1 MEWKVQCCLPKKLC
15 LICGED
21 GLFQLASGRYKS
33 RILTDIEQP
42 VERNCLIQH
51 VSRDDIRISRWILL
65 ARSPKGA
72 SVTAV
77 PCLSMEIMKVRE
89 LEVGI
94 GWHLKAFWPFLCTI
108 FEKKNWLYNH
118 ISGPHLEPW
127 TGPNNCYPGFQFQ
140 LFENKSTTANASYP
154 STPV

>member
-1 MEWKVQCCLPKKLC
+1 M
-15 LICGED
+15 
-21 GLFQLASGRYKS
+21 FQLASGRYKS
-33 RILTDIEQP
+33 RILIDIEQP

-77 PCLSMEIMKVRE
+77 PCVSTGIMKVRE

-108 FEKKNWLYNH
+108 FEKKTDYIITFLGLTWNLGQ
-118 ISGPHLEPW
+118 GPTIVTQDFSFNSLRINLLLLMHLILQPLCKM
-127 TGPNNCYPGFQFQ
+127 GDNI
-140 LFENKSTTANASYP
+140 
-154 STPV
+154 